1 MPHLKIEYT
10 GNIEAETDMA
20 ALCKALA
27 RTLVELEDA
36 QGRTVFPFDGTRV
49 LAYPAPHHAV
59 ADGEHDKAFVYLN
72 LRITPGRG
80 AALLEHAGDA
90 LLAVA
95 TAHFAPLLARR
106 PLRLTLHIDE
116 GTPVYEGK
124 LS

>member
-10 GNIEAETDMA
+10 GNIEAQAGMN

-27 RTLVELEDA
+27 RTLVELEDG
-36 QGRTVFPFDGTRV
+36 QGRTVFPFEGTRV

-72 LRITPGRG
+72 LRIAPGRG
-80 AALLEHAGDA
+80 AALLQQAGDA
-90 LLAVA
+90 LLAQ
-95 TAHFAPLLARR
+95 TREHFAALLARR
-106 PLRLTLHIDE
+106 PLRITLHIDE
-116 GTPVYEGK
+116 GSPVYEGK

>member
-80 AALLEHAGDA
+80 AALLKHAGDA
-90 LLAVA
+90 LLAAA
-95 TAHFAPLLARR
+95 TNHFAPLLARR

-116 GTPVYEGK
+116 GMPVYEGK
-124 LS
+124 LT

>member
-1 MPHLKIEYT
+1 MPHLKIDYT
-10 GNIEAETDMA
+10 ANIEAETDMG

-27 RTLVELEDA
+27 RTLVELEDS

-49 LAYPAPHHAV
+49 LACPAPHHAV
-59 ADGEHDKAFVYLN
+59 ADGEHDKAFVYVN
-72 LRITPGRG
+72 LRIAPGRG
-80 AALLEHAGDA
+80 AALLKHVGEA

-95 TAHFAPLLARR
+95 TAHFAPLRARR

-116 GTPVYEGK
+116 GAPLYEGK

>member
-10 GNIEAETDMA
+10 GNIEAQAGMN

-27 RTLVELEDA
+27 RTLVELEDG
-36 QGRTVFPFDGTRV
+36 QGRTVFPFEGTRV

-72 LRITPGRG
+72 LRIAPGRG
-80 AALLEHAGDA
+80 AALLQQAGDA
-90 LLAVA
+90 LLAQ
-95 TAHFAPLLARR
+95 TREHFAALPARR
-106 PLRLTLHIDE
+106 PLRITLHIDE
-116 GTPVYEGK
+116 GSPVYEGK